1 MLEYLKIMEG
11 KLMGMFSI
19 PSIIKEKN
27 NALYKGYMKEKLK
40 MESEKDS
47 SHVDAIYDSIKRRL

>member
-1 MLEYLKIMEG
+1 MEG